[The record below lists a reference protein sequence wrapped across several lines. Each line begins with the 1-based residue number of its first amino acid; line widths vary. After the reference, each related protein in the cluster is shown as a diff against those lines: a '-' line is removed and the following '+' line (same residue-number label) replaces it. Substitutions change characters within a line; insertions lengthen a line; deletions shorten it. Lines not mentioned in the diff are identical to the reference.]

1 MAVNVRSLRNRL
13 GWSQERL
20 ARELGVSFST
30 ISRWER
36 GEGEPSPMAER
47 LLQELSREAV
57 PAEWPSADQI
67 EISSIMDLFDGPADL
82 STRHDEYLA
91 DAHGR

>member
-1 MAVNVRSLRNRL
+1 MATDVQFLRKKL

-30 ISRWER
+30 VSRWER

-47 LLQELSREAV
+47 LLEELSRRVAV
-57 PAEWPSADQI
+57 ENWPTADQI
-67 EISSIMDLFDGPADL
+67 DISPVVGIFKGPRDL
-82 STRHDEYLA
+82 SARHHHYLDP
-91 DAHGR
+91 DAE

>member
-1 MAVNVRSLRNRL
+1 MATDVQFLRKTL

-30 ISRWER
+30 VSRWER

-47 LLQELSREAV
+47 LLEELSRRVA
-57 PAEWPSADQI
+57 AENWPTADQI
-67 EISSIMDLFDGPADL
+67 DISPIVGIFKGPRDL
-82 STRHDEYLA
+82 SARHHHYLDP
-91 DAHGR
+91 DAE